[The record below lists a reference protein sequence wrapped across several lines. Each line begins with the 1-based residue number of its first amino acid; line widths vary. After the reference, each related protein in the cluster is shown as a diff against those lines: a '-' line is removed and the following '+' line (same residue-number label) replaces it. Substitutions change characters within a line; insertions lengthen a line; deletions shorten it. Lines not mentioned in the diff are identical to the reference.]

1 LEHKAIRGLPW
12 AFVGYLGSRAITVA
26 ATLVLAHLL
35 VPSDFGLVALA
46 LAIVAIPNT
55 LSEIGLG
62 STLVAR
68 QDLDRHQKGTIL
80 TLLVG
85 LGAALALLTAAFA
98 PLAAV
103 IFDETRLTPV
113 LVALSATILITGLTG
128 FYEWLMERELEFR
141 RRFFA
146 ELSRTL
152 TYATTALVLAALGAG
167 VWSLVVGQL
176 AGFGVYAVALLLLAP
191 YRVPPAYS
199 RAAAADVLDTGR
211 DFFVQGWVS
220 FLSET
225 VHYLA
230 VGRAFGAAQL
240 AYYSM
245 AFRLSELPS
254 FAIAEPVATVTF
266 PGFARMRHAGQ
277 EVAPSYLTTLGLVAL
292 IACPLGVLLSAT
304 AAPFV
309 ALVLGTKWLGAIG
322 PLSVLGIW
330 AAVRPVQV
338 TMGWLLNSLGFA
350 RVVGSTAAI
359 MLAPLLVG
367 LVLAGIFGSITTVSW
382 VMLGDLLLGTVIFAV
397 IAQRRAGILPGQ
409 HWQALRASLIGCA
422 GAWPAAR
429 VVADSLSGQ
438 AAIVGLAT
446 STAVGLAVYVVV
458 VSLVEPGILRV
469 AAGRIRSALRRPSEA
484 AAAPS

>member
-1 LEHKAIRGLPW
+1 LEQKAIRGLPW
-12 AFVGYLGSRAITVA
+12 TFVAYLGNRAITVA
-26 ATLVLAHLL
+26 TTLVLAHLL

-68 QDLDRHQKGTIL
+68 QDLDRNQQGTIF
-80 TLLVG
+80 TLLLG
-85 LGAALALLTAAFA
+85 LGAVLALLTAAFA
-98 PLAAV
+98 PLAAL

-113 LVALSATILITGLTG
+113 LLALSATILITGFTW
-128 FYEWLMERELEFR
+128 FYESIMARELEFR

-146 ELSRTL
+146 ELSKTL
-152 TYATTALVLAALGAG
+152 TYATAALVLAALGAG

-176 AGFGVYAVALLLLAP
+176 AGFVVYAIALLLLTP
-191 YRVPPAYS
+191 YRVPPTYS
-199 RAAAADVLDTGR
+199 RASAVDVLETGR
-211 DFFVQGWVS
+211 GYFVQGGASFVS
-220 FLSET
+220 EN
-225 VHYLA
+225 VHYYA
-230 VGRAFGAAQL
+230 VGGAFGAAQL

-254 FAIAEPVATVTF
+254 FAIAEPVARVTF
-266 PGFARMRHAGQ
+266 PGFARMRYAGQ
-277 EVAPSYLTTLGLVAL
+277 KVAPSYLTTLGLVAL

-330 AAVRPVQV
+330 AAVRPVHI

-350 RVVGSTAAI
+350 RVMGSIAAI
-359 MLAPLLVG
+359 MLVPLIAG
-367 LVLAGIFGSITTVSW
+367 LVLAGILGSITTVSW
-382 VMLGDLLLGTVIFAV
+382 VMLGDLLLGTVVFV
-397 IAQRRAGILPGQ
+397 VLAQRRAGILPGQ
-409 HWQALRASLIGCA
+409 QWQVVRASVIACA
-422 GAWPAAR
+422 VAWPAAR

-438 AAIVGLAT
+438 AAIVGLAA
-446 STAVGLAVYVVV
+446 SAAVGLAVYVVV

-469 AAGRIRSALRRPSEA
+469 AAERIRGALRRPSEA
-484 AAAPS
+484 AAEPS